1 MFFDKLCCVFLSTR
15 RALVA
20 QDTMATKTFSSC
32 TRQRPRGG
40 CKLGKQVTEEMLRRG
55 RSFSRLGGW
64 LGLLVLGL
72 TTGTGSLASAG
83 AKPEIGARSPH
94 RMSGRLP
101 GKPAYLWL
109 WYADGTPLPENPP
122 ACGDVKPPPAFKCN
136 YGETIG
142 DCQRQV
148 QSYLDAWYADF
159 NLVFTL
165 TRPASGDYYAIMIT
179 SDGSWC
185 PDTSAGT
192 STEAGVAPFNCNDNP
207 GLAAL
212 AFECGHSAQKC
223 ATTIAHEHGHLVGL
237 EHTISTIDV
246 MNSTVLTTAAGFE
259 DYSNRI
265 LDDTY
270 NICNL
275 AKQNSHQEMLTA
287 LGSWPGGAKPGP
299 FASLPDAGAADLRL
313 ADGGDAPSGGG
324 SVGPTPAGGSG
335 DGGVTIVP
343 GFDAPGLV
351 RPQRPNVDP
360 PDTTG
365 AGSHGGCNLVGE
377 QASPSAS
384 LALLLFALALLARRF
399 GLRCLRWSAA
409 RARRTSSR
417 RP

>member
-1 MFFDKLCCVFLSTR
+1 
-15 RALVA
+15 
-20 QDTMATKTFSSC
+20 MATKPFSSGG
-32 TRQRPRGG
+32 QRLRWGG
-40 CKLGKQVTEEMLRRG
+40 CKLGKQVTEKMLRRG
-55 RSFSRLGGW
+55 RGFPRLAGW
-64 LGLLVLGL
+64 AGLLVLGL
-72 TTGTGSLASAG
+72 TTGSSSLASAA
-83 AKPEIGARSPH
+83 AKPEIGGRTAH

-109 WYADGTPLPENPP
+109 WYADGKPLPENPP
-122 ACGDVKPPPAFKCN
+122 ACGDVKPPPAFTCN
-136 YGETIG
+136 YGATIG

-185 PDTSAGT
+185 PDTSSGT

-223 ATTIAHEHGHLVGL
+223 ATAIAHEHGHLVGL
-237 EHTISTIDV
+237 EHTISTTDV
-246 MNSTVLTTAAGFE
+246 MNSTVLTTATGFE
-259 DYSNRI
+259 DYSDRI

-275 AKQNSHQEMLTA
+275 AKQNSHQQMLTA
-287 LGSWPGGAKPGP
+287 LGSWPGGSKPGP
-299 FASLPDAGAADLRL
+299 FAALPDAGAADLRT
-313 ADGGDAPSGGG
+313 ADSGDAPSGGG

-351 RPQRPNVDP
+351 RPQLPTVDP
-360 PDTTG
+360 PDTTA
-365 AGSHGGCNLVGE
+365 AGSHGGCNLADAS
-377 QASPSAS
+377 ASPSATV
-384 LALLLFALALLARRF
+384 ALLLLALALLARRV
-399 GLRCLRWSAA
+399 GLRCLRRSAA
-409 RARRTSSR
+409 RPRRTSSR
-417 RP
+417 SP

>member
-1 MFFDKLCCVFLSTR
+1 
-15 RALVA
+15 
-20 QDTMATKTFSSC
+20 
-32 TRQRPRGG
+32 
-40 CKLGKQVTEEMLRRG
+40 MLRRG
-55 RSFSRLGGW
+55 IGFLRLARW
-64 LGLLVLGL
+64 AALVGLSLIIEANG
-72 TTGTGSLASAG
+72 LASAAG
-83 AKPEIGARSPH
+83 SPVIGARSAH

-136 YGETIG
+136 YGATIE

-165 TRPASGDYYAIMIT
+165 TRPASGDYYALMIT

-185 PDTSAGT
+185 PDTSTST
-192 STEAGVAPFNCNDNP
+192 STEAGIAPFNCNDNP

-237 EHTISTIDV
+237 EHTISTTDV
-246 MNSTVLTTAAGFE
+246 MNSTVLTTATGFD
-259 DYSNRI
+259 DYSNRV
-265 LDDTY
+265 LDDTD

-299 FASLPDAGAADLRL
+299 FADLPDAGAADLRL
-313 ADGGDAPSGGG
+313 ADGGDAPPGGG
-324 SVGPTPAGGSG
+324 SVGPTPAGIDG
-335 DGGVTIVP
+335 DGGVTIIP
-343 GFDAPGLV
+343 GFDAPGLI
-351 RPQRPNVDP
+351 RPTIPTVDAAG
-360 PDTTG
+360 TG
-365 AGSHGGCNLVGE
+365 TAGSHGGCNL
-377 QASPSAS
+377 ADTSARPSAS
-384 LALLLFALALLARRF
+384 VAFLLLALVLLARRA
-399 GLRCLRWSAA
+399 GLRWSAA